1 MVGRRAGDAWLVHPE
16 NALDQRSRMFAAG
29 LAPDTHL
36 TVVVIDVPDR
46 TDETIIDEV
55 ARALPP
61 GRSGL
66 RLIFGRT
73 PPGGAAPAGRRLAE
87 NLGRVV
93 VTAVG
98 RPWPA
103 ADGALFISCD
113 RGPGW
118 VLYRPSGEESGDGR
132 RFPRPVWETDL
143 PDQPFSVSECFSA
156 EPIAAGLWVRPAEET
171 AATQKDRTL
180 LMSRLRSRNDS
191 VTVVL
196 GASGQAAVPLDAIT
210 RLWRGLPEHTRTSAR
225 FVGFGPVDGPPQRH
239 VAEVLAEAVGA
250 PIRWYNGLPVSA
262 SRGVADAR
270 GQVLAVHPDG
280 SLGRPL
286 MARELVLLPPKS
298 PGSRRPPLVTD
309 HDWPI
314 GDLPVVSPG
323 IHWYGSGT
331 LMEVTVGGLW
341 VRGAE
346 EPDHANALRTAS
358 FDVHRERV
366 VYDSREATD
375 TPDLRRLAEE
385 LAQRVAADG
394 QVPVDVVQAP
404 MGDGWHPGPAPSKGP
419 PAAQTA
425 ADTEP
430 AGPAPEPPSEKREH
444 PSADRLRTAF
454 GRQYEETAALVTAL
468 LHQQPALL
476 QDGPAD
482 VAAAELIA
490 LRLHLLTGGPVTQTP
505 QETEGSALEPLSR
518 LCARGWLRLPV
529 FHGPV
534 ILRCSLDDSEM
545 SWYAG
550 QTTVVEPDW
559 CGAAFSG
566 PPGLEGNTDVL
577 ILSVGGRRTALL
589 EIGDPDWV
597 LFRPDTRFAVL
608 SVQPGERNLLLLR
621 ELPPRAVPDPAADCR
636 ASRELR
642 RSLLEWQ
649 RDGWTGARRTGEPG
663 PLFHP
668 PGTGSRYDRMDGAS
682 RRR

>member
-1 MVGRRAGDAWLVHPE
+1 MIGRRAGDAWLVHPE
-16 NALDQRSRMFAAG
+16 NALDQRSLLFAAG
-29 LAPDTHL
+29 LAPDAHL
-36 TVVVIDVPDR
+36 TVVVIDIPDK

-61 GRSGL
+61 GQSGL
-66 RLIFGRT
+66 RLVFGRT

-87 NLGRVV
+87 NLRRVV

-118 VLYRPSGEESGDGR
+118 VMYGPSGEESGNGR
-132 RFPRPVWETDL
+132 RFPRPAWEPDL
-143 PDQPFSVSECFSA
+143 PDQPFSMSERFTA

-180 LMSRLRSRNDS
+180 LMSRLRSRDDS

-196 GASGQAAVPLDAIT
+196 GASGQAAVPLDVVT

-225 FVGFGPVDGPPQRH
+225 FVGFGPVDGPPHRH

-250 PIRWYNGLPVSA
+250 PVRWYNGLP
-262 SRGVADAR
+262 SRSEGDAG

-286 MARELVLLPPKS
+286 LAREVVLLPPKAS
-298 PGSRRPPLVTD
+298 GSRRPPLVTD

-323 IHWYGSGT
+323 IHWYGPDT

-341 VRGAE
+341 IRRAD
-346 EPDHANALRTAS
+346 EPDHANALRTAP

-366 VYDSREATD
+366 MHDSHGITD
-375 TPDLRRLAEE
+375 APDLRRLAEE
-385 LAQRVAADG
+385 LAQRVAADR
-394 QVPVDVVQAP
+394 QVPVHVVQAP
-404 MGDGWHPGPAPSKGP
+404 VRDGRPPGPVPSEGA
-419 PAAQTA
+419 PAAQPA
-425 ADTEP
+425 AGTEP
-430 AGPAPEPPSEKREH
+430 AGPDPEAPAEKGEH
-444 PSADRLRTAF
+444 SSADRLRSAF
-454 GRQYEETAALVTAL
+454 GRQYEETAALVTSL
-468 LHQQPALL
+468 LRQQPALL
-476 QDGPAD
+476 QGGPAD
-482 VAAAELIA
+482 AAAAELSA
-490 LRLHLLTGGPVTQTP
+490 LRLHLLTGWPTP
-505 QETEGSALEPLSR
+505 RTAEATDASAFEPLSR
-518 LCARGWLRLPV
+518 LRARGWLRLPA

-545 SWYAG
+545 SWYAA
-550 QTTVVEPDW
+550 QTDVVEPDW

-577 ILSVGGRRTALL
+577 ILSVRGRRTALL

-621 ELPPRAVPDPAADCR
+621 ELPPRAVTDPAADRR
-636 ASRELR
+636 AARELR

-649 RDGWTGARRTGEPG
+649 RDGWTGVRRSAEPG

-668 PGTGSRYDRMDGAS
+668 PGAGSRSDRMDGTP